1 MIIRRLR
8 HLDFSAEKATEP
20 LYTVLSQISLFSS
33 RCRTHPIYVN
43 FKCFLRHVFVGEII
57 TCRKL
62 SLEEHKQLGLLL
74 EMARTSSMFS
84 NKIYK
89 TNVERNA
96 SLETKI
102 EKSISK
108 LKALLEDQLF
118 EDYRQIENLN
128 GIYYGRGREAEQ
140 KLS

>member
-1 MIIRRLR
+1 
-8 HLDFSAEKATEP
+8 
-20 LYTVLSQISLFSS
+20 
-33 RCRTHPIYVN
+33 
-43 FKCFLRHVFVGEII
+43 
-57 TCRKL
+57 
-62 SLEEHKQLGLLL
+62 
-74 EMARTSSMFS
+74 MFS